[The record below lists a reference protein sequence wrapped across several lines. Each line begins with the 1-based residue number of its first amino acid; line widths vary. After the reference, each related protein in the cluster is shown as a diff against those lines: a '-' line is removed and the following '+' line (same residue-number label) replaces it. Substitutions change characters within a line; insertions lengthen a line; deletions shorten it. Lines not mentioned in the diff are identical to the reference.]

1 MAAPELVQEDSHIS
15 AESSVTSSNSP
26 TQTHPETVANGNLN
40 PHASSLPADC
50 HDGTSQMK
58 SSGLSNLL
66 KQNQL
71 INSLSSRLQR
81 HCDYIKISVQE
92 ERANHLPDE
101 WWKTGVAF
109 LYALFIL
116 IFTTVVIAIVHER
129 VPDKSV
135 SPPLPDKFF
144 DYVDRVPWA
153 FTITETNGLILVGLW
168 LIQWLFL
175 KHKAI
180 VGRRCFFLIGTLY
193 MYRCATM
200 YITTL
205 PVPGKHMVCAP
216 KLYNDS
222 MGKMWRI
229 LRLISG
235 GGLSLTGSHLMCGDF
250 LYSGHTVMLTLSY
263 LFIKEYSPR
272 WMWWYRW
279 FCWCLS
285 ASGIACILIGH
296 EHYSI
301 DVVIG
306 YFATTRIFWWY
317 HTMANTHELRRAPN
331 NYLSRTWWN
340 PVFNFLEGNVQ
351 TTVPIVFLSPLALLS
366 SCKQR
371 YRMVEGGRDE

>member
-1 MAAPELVQEDSHIS
+1 MAASERIQNDGDIVVEPNT
-15 AESSVTSSNSP
+15 TSSASQAATP
-26 TQTHPETVANGNLN
+26 PQRVANGV
-40 PHASSLPADC
+40 PSRHSPPPTDDQDC
-50 HDGTSQMK
+50 KG
-58 SSGLSNLL
+58 GGCLCGLL
-66 KQNQL
+66 KQSSLGQ
-71 INSLSSRLQR
+71 SLSQALSRQQR
-81 HCDYIKISVQE
+81 RCDYTKISMPE
-92 ERANHLPDE
+92 ERANRLPNE

-109 LYALFIL
+109 LYAVFNL
-116 IFTTVVIAIVHER
+116 IFTTVVITIVHER

-168 LIQWLFL
+168 LIQWLLL

-180 VGRRCFFLIGTLY
+180 IGRRCFFLIGTLY
-193 MYRCATM
+193 MYRCVTM

-222 MGKMWRI
+222 VGKIWRI
-229 LRLISG
+229 LRLLSG
-235 GGLSLTGSHLMCGDF
+235 GGLSITSSHLMCGDF
-250 LYSGHTVMLTLSY
+250 LYSGHTVMLSLAY
-263 LFIKEYSPR
+263 LFIREYSPR
-272 WMWWYRW
+272 WMWWYHW
-279 FCWCLS
+279 LCWLLC
-285 ASGIACILIGH
+285 ASGIVCILIGH

-301 DVVIG
+301 DVLIA

-317 HTMANTHELRRAPN
+317 HTMANTHELRGAPN

-351 TTVPIVFLSPLALLS
+351 TTVPLVFLSPLALLS
-366 SCKQR
+366 SCRQR
-371 YRMVEGGRDE
+371 YRMVEGSRDE